1 MIAEERSHW
10 TTSTRHYAA
19 AFISGLLLWGTH
31 WLVFARNDAN
41 NRFRTT
47 YLYLASIPA
56 GGIISTI
63 ATGSLLYGVFSL
75 ILGIE
80 RADNGQVMSQAPGG
94 LSSLI
99 VGLFLVFYHQ
109 EITSRE
115 SGDKQSESFT
125 NNRLAFLYSFS
136 FIGIA
141 VSAPGI
147 ATLFY
152 TVFSAVTEPS
162 TAILDSSPE
171 SWQDPAASGLTMLI
185 LGGTIWG
192 YLQIKYLSKAE
203 MNEPNTLSMKRIY
216 YTGIIGIGLLIAVA
230 ALSTFIFVVLRD
242 VLAADFGYETV
253 RSIRIPVSILL
264 AFAVIVP
271 YHWLLQRT
279 ERQQIETDSST
290 ETIRPQK
297 SVTILA
303 PPNSSFFIAQL
314 EDDLGYPVTSVNWA
328 DSGAIDLELDTEN
341 TVSAADAISGS
352 NGDNV
357 IIIPEPGG
365 LRVYSYD

>member
-1 MIAEERSHW
+1 
-10 TTSTRHYAA
+10 
-19 AFISGLLLWGTH
+19 
-31 WLVFARNDAN
+31 
-41 NRFRTT
+41 
-47 YLYLASIPA
+47 
-56 GGIISTI
+56 
-63 ATGSLLYGVFSL
+63 
-75 ILGIE
+75 
-80 RADNGQVMSQAPGG
+80 
-94 LSSLI
+94 
-99 VGLFLVFYHQ
+99 
-109 EITSRE
+109 
-115 SGDKQSESFT
+115 
-125 NNRLAFLYSFS
+125 
-136 FIGIA
+136 
-141 VSAPGI
+141 
-147 ATLFY
+147 
-152 TVFSAVTEPS
+152 
-162 TAILDSSPE
+162 
-171 SWQDPAASGLTMLI
+171 MLI

-253 RSIRIPVSILL
+253 RSIRIPVSMLL

-279 ERQQIETDSST
+279 ERQQIETDSTT
-290 ETIRPQK
+290 ETIRPRK

-328 DSGAIDLELDTEN
+328 DSGAIDLELDIEN